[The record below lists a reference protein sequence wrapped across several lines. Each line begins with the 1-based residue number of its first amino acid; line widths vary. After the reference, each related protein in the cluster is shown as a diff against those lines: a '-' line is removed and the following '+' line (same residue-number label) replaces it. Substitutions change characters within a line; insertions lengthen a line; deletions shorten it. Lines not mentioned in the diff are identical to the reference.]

1 MKFSLIVYSS
11 PDAAGST
18 TALNF
23 ARALLAEGHQ
33 LYRVFFYGDGVGNGA
48 NPDTSGMPFPS
59 SIAHHWSGLAAQ
71 YSVELVLCVTA
82 AEQRGITRSAEGF
95 QLSGLG
101 QLVDAM
107 VNSDR
112 CLTFR

>member
-11 PDAAGST
+11 PAAAGST

-23 ARALLAEGHQ
+23 ARALLEQGHQ
-33 LYRVFFYGDGVGNGA
+33 LYRVFFYGDGVCNGA
-48 NPDTSGMPFPS
+48 PAETATTTQPEPGSQ
-59 SIAHHWSGLAAQ
+59 WSELGRRHELD
-71 YSVELVLCVTA
+71 LVLCVTA
-82 AEQRGITRSAEGF
+82 AELCGITYPAEGF

-101 QLVDAM
+101 QMVDAM